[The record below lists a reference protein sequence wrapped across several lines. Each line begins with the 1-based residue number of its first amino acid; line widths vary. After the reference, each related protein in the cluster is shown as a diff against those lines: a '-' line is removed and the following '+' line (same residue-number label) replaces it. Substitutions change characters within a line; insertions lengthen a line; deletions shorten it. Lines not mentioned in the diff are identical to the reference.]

1 MSRQTPE
8 PPRRIISRWS
18 MLWLAVVFFILISIV
33 MQKCGIKIMKQT
45 EDSELID
52 KPHRGR

>member
-8 PPRRIISRWS
+8 PRRRIISGWS
-18 MLWLAVVFFILISIV
+18 MLWLAVIFFILISIV
-33 MQKCGIKIMKQT
+33 MQKCGINIMKQT

-52 KPHRGR
+52 KPHRNR